1 MIKLQQRSHC
11 DLVSG
16 VRELT
21 PSYQLLIRGPDPGMV
36 SGNTLW
42 HHSRLVRSVLDSQ
55 GNRKERVIVM
65 PDFTTEDILASVRM
79 IEAVEIETETV
90 LVFNWTGKQV
100 LETLAMNMGWMDCI
114 ESAH

>member
-1 MIKLQQRSHC
+1 
-11 DLVSG
+11 
-16 VRELT
+16 
-21 PSYQLLIRGPDPGMV
+21 
-36 SGNTLW
+36 
-42 HHSRLVRSVLDSQ
+42 
-55 GNRKERVIVM
+55 M

>member
-1 MIKLQQRSHC
+1 MIKFQQRSHY

-16 VRELT
+16 VRDLAT
-21 PSYQLLIRGPDPGMV
+21 SYQLLIRGPDPGMV

-65 PDFTTEDILASVRM
+65 PDILASVRM